1 MDENKQKILDL
12 LVPVLRETRH
22 LYNVVSLE
30 YDARQELIYAKFASG
45 VTRIVNVAGDS
56 GTEMIRDVIRQIA

>member
-12 LVPVLRETRH
+12 LVPVLRETRY

-30 YDARQELIYAKFASG
+30 YDARQELVYAKFASG
-45 VTRIVNVAGDS
+45 VTRIVNVSGDS
-56 GTEMIRDVIRQIA
+56 GAEMIRDVIRQIM